1 MGPPVP
7 GCTPLPHRVQQAWS
21 THWVTSPTLVP
32 PGQSQLHS
40 CDVEPCG
47 ALCPRRR
54 TVLQPAGMQ
63 AGMHQSLL
71 SLPHGGRGQHLPSP
85 MASDPGA
92 VDKEQAAER
101 ARVDLPGGGV
111 VRGKGPFA
119 APLGSGMQGGYP
131 SAVAKPWGRAGP
143 APKRR
148 DGDTYCNPPSYT
160 RPGMRQTPPHRV

>member
-101 ARVDLPGGGV
+101 ARVDLPGGGGGAGQGPFCSPPGEWDAGRV
-111 VRGKGPFA
+111 PKCGGKAMGKGWSCTEEE
-119 APLGSGMQGGYP
+119 G
-131 SAVAKPWGRAGP
+131 WG
-143 APKRR
+143 
-148 DGDTYCNPPSYT
+148 
-160 RPGMRQTPPHRV
+160 HLL